1 MLLVQL
7 LHMTFG
13 FNTRREQGPNARCA
27 ARTPPVMDMQPA
39 SEIDPTRPHPTARSD
54 RRVDRP
60 RAIALMILAITFFS
74 ALDTS
79 AKYLGQHYSL
89 PVTQV
94 AWSRFVGQFLALL
107 VLVPVFGSLSLTD
120 LFRTKHL
127 KLQLVRS
134 VLMASTTVLNFLALQ
149 TLRLDQAITI
159 VFLAPLVVALL
170 AGPFL
175 GEWVG
180 WRRLVAIGVGFSGV
194 AVAMAPI
201 DLHGTAVSF
210 NIGVLYS
217 LAAMLAYALFM
228 LLTRYMAAFDPP
240 MVTLFYSMF
249 VGTFLGAPL
258 AYLAWTTPPD
268 TQAWIML
275 ASLGFFGGMGHWLF
289 LHAYRLA
296 PASAVAPFLYFQL
309 ISMILFGYMAFSDV
323 PDSQTLTG
331 AAIVVGSGIY
341 LFHRERKSTEAP
353 KP

>member
-1 MLLVQL
+1 ML
-7 LHMTFG
+7 
-13 FNTRREQGPNARCA
+13 
-27 ARTPPVMDMQPA
+27 
-39 SEIDPTRPHPTARSD
+39 
-54 RRVDRP
+54 
-60 RAIALMILAITFFS
+60 LAITLFS

-79 AKYLGQHYSL
+79 AKYLGAHYGL

-94 AWSRFVGQFLALL
+94 AWSRFLGQFVALI
-107 VLVPVFGSLSLTD
+107 VLVPLLGSLSLTD
-120 LFRTKHL
+120 LFRTGHL

-149 TLRLDQAITI
+149 YLRLDQTITI

-180 WRRLVAIGVGFSGV
+180 WRRLVAIGIGFSGIV
-194 AVAMAPI
+194 VAMNPAAF
-201 DLHGTAVSF
+201 GAAVPADAAGGGGL

-258 AYLAWTTPPD
+258 AYLAWVTPPD
-268 TQAWIML
+268 LKAWLML
-275 ASLGFFGGMGHWLF
+275 ASLGVFGGLGHWLF

-309 ISMILFGYMAFSDV
+309 ISMISFGYLVFGDV
-323 PDSQTLTG
+323 PDIHTLAG
-331 AAIVVGSGIY
+331 AAIVVASGIY
-341 LFHRERKSTEAP
+341 LYQRERNRSARVSAAELSQ
-353 KP
+353 

>member
-1 MLLVQL
+1 MS
-7 LHMTFG
+7 
-13 FNTRREQGPNARCA
+13 
-27 ARTPPVMDMQPA
+27 MQPA
-39 SEIDPTRPHPTARSD
+39 SDIEATSPVPNARSD
-54 RRVDRP
+54 RPVDRP

-79 AKYLGQHYSL
+79 AKYLGAHYGL

-94 AWSRFVGQFLALL
+94 AWSRFIGQFMALM
-107 VLVPVFGSLSLTD
+107 VLVPVFGSLSLPD

-180 WRRLVAIGVGFSGV
+180 WRRLVAIAVGFTGV
-194 AVAMAPI
+194 AVAMAPT
-201 DLHGTAVSF
+201 DLTTGTTGF

-217 LAAMLAYALFM
+217 LSAMLAYALFM

-268 TQAWIML
+268 LQAWLML

-309 ISMILFGYMAFSDV
+309 ISMISFGYFVFSDI
-323 PDSQTLTG
+323 PDAQTLVG
-331 AAIVVGSGIY
+331 AAIVVASGIY
-341 LFHRERKSTEAP
+341 LFHRERISAP
-353 KP
+353 PSPPPQN